1 MKLTKSKL
9 KQLIKEELK
18 INLYEDAPT
27 MVELVSQIG
36 ILVDEI
42 AKLKPDLKTAI
53 QEFKKKL
60 ETETEDEVVASVIST
75 EF

>member
-60 ETETEDEVVASVIST
+60 ETETEGEVVASVIST